1 MEITLLR
8 CNRSNLLL
16 KREQSLNGNL
26 YNKSHDCDHN
36 ESDRNDASPQNLET
50 NAYVMQF
57 GCVIKKLVRFADN

>member
-1 MEITLLR
+1 M
-8 CNRSNLLL
+8 

-57 GCVIKKLVRFADN
+57 GCVIKKLVRFGDN